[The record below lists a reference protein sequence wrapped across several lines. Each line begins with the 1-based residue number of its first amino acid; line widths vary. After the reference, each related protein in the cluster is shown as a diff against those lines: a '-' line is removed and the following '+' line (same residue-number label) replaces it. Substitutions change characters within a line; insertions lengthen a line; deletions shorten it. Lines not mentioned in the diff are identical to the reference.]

1 MLPQGVREATEP
13 SESNCCPRY
22 GRPFASQCKALNL
35 LCDQQDV
42 LSKRHRAHQYRSQP
56 NMMVSM
62 TMAYMVT
69 QDSSYPIFTKFDSS
83 DGLMIVMAE
92 VRDIHQQPYL
102 HCHEHA
108 RCLFTEQG
116 SASVA
121 KRMSAADV
129 RTLYE
134 SVIIMT
140 MEASLLEDTLSSN
153 DARDASL
160 YLPKRAINRE

>member
-1 MLPQGVREATEP
+1 MRKDGQQ
-13 SESNCCPRY
+13 SSIF
-22 GRPFASQCKALNL
+22 RPTRLLLLRLAL
-35 LCDQQDV
+35 
-42 LSKRHRAHQYRSQP
+42 QP
-56 NMMVSM
+56 TNKQ
-62 TMAYMVT
+62 TPDAAALIHPT
-69 QDSSYPIFTKFDSS
+69 